1 MVRLAAL
8 LALGTLALGLAAPAP
23 AAPPAKVTVA
33 IAVNGQNLY
42 SRGELGTGYLLTEA
56 RATGS
61 FTLGAG
67 KDTGFYKEFPVESL
81 KLGLSLV
88 SHYEG
93 EAGKEPPPDRVL
105 ALTATRVVWYR
116 VGTSGTYLKLE
127 ARVERSDFPGCAGK
141 AVLNIKDE
149 RAGDRV
155 EVACGKLGVTF
166 LAPAA
171 SVSFATAGTATAAKT
186 PKPDANAPTVYTWRV
201 RLQRT
206 SESAGLDF
214 TAFEGKGS
222 YSVARGG
229 RMTSSG
235 WLTAVA
241 SVGKSASHIR
251 LKILLHRGL
260 AIGDNKASFEVEVVD
275 AGGARFADCAAD
287 PTGSLTIEDGGPGGR
302 DSIILQSLCGIRSIR
317 EDELP
322 GKVVTITLGR

>member
-127 ARVERSDFPGCAGK
+127 ARVERSDFPGCAGR

-171 SVSFATAGTATAAKT
+171 SVSFATAGAATAAKT
-186 PKPDANAPTVYTWRV
+186 PKPDANAPTVYTSSRG
-201 RLQRT
+201 LMMYSSTRT
-206 SESAGLDF
+206 RRPSTPGA
-214 TAFEGKGS
+214 
-222 YSVARGG
+222 
-229 RMTSSG
+229 
-235 WLTAVA
+235 
-241 SVGKSASHIR
+241 SASNAR
-251 LKILLHRGL
+251 RSRP
-260 AIGDNKASFEVEVVD
+260 ASTSRRSKARARTRSPAE
-275 AGGARFADCAAD
+275 AG
-287 PTGSLTIEDGGPGGR
+287 
-302 DSIILQSLCGIRSIR
+302 
-317 EDELP
+317 
-322 GKVVTITLGR
+322 